1 MRLTKGIARGKE
13 LVAIKL
19 SVRAKAHTTPERDAG
34 AEAIPAREDS
44 VACHIRA
51 RSELH
56 SRPEHRVGP
65 NDGALAKRCAG
76 AHGRAALDC
85 RAPCEA
91 RVRAKARAAA
101 ERRAGGKMGARSKVR
116 AALEMGELAKCIALA
131 EDGAWVEDLPV
142 PKHESAS
149 KVVQVRVRLCR
160 PEHRQTARAARSGN
174 SGDKPGCS
182 GEHGR
187 QGCSSAESTPPHVS
201 STFLSLSGSHGWKGE
216 SQRKRKRQGTK
227 ICPKPAAGPK
237 FTRGCSAQTDRKGE
251 RERGKGDTGQ
261 GAMAASK
268 SFSFEE
274 RDESVLESSKVT
286 LAPGSVP
293 DFESFGAIDLGA
305 VSPAI
310 GVLEPGA
317 AAYKPMS
324 KGHEYIFDEE
334 EKTRTFGE
342 HLVFYTGA
350 AYLSGGAPPPW
361 RAARC
366 LRRARVRY

>member
-1 MRLTKGIARGKE
+1 MPL
-13 LVAIKL
+13 
-19 SVRAKAHTTPERDAG
+19 
-34 AEAIPAREDS
+34 
-44 VACHIRA
+44 
-51 RSELH
+51 
-56 SRPEHRVGP
+56 RPIS
-65 NDGALAKRCAG
+65 
-76 AHGRAALDC
+76 
-85 RAPCEA
+85 A
-91 RVRAKARAAA
+91 RVKSPFLPKVNYKKENENYTISPKSHVVAGSG
-101 ERRAGGKMGARSKVR
+101 RRWLVGRK
-116 AALEMGELAKCIALA
+116 
-131 EDGAWVEDLPV
+131 
-142 PKHESAS
+142 
-149 KVVQVRVRLCR
+149 
-160 PEHRQTARAARSGN
+160 SGR
-174 SGDKPGCS
+174 GD
-182 GEHGR
+182 
-187 QGCSSAESTPPHVS
+187 A
-201 STFLSLSGSHGWKGE
+201 
-216 SQRKRKRQGTK
+216 
-227 ICPKPAAGPK
+227 
-237 FTRGCSAQTDRKGE
+237 
-251 RERGKGDTGQ
+251 GQ

-274 RDESVLESSKVT
+274 RDESVLESSKAT

-366 LRRARVRY
+366 LHRARGRY